1 MFKSLSRFLSAALVV
16 SMLGATMPAPVSARM
31 IGSEETLSAAQVD
44 ADRATINAWLA
55 RAEVRDELVA
65 MGVSPAE
72 VEARVAALGDDE
84 IRDLAGKV
92 GTAPAG
98 ARIVGI
104 NNRNLQTF
112 HVDLETTRRLAGRI
126 PEGLIRVSESGISTI
141 GDVESLG
148 DIDAVLVG
156 EALVTSRDPGQALAL
171 LSSARPAVPHGER
184 PEQER

>member
-1 MFKSLSRFLSAALVV
+1 MLKSLSRFLSAALVV

-44 ADRATINAWLA
+44 ADRATISAWLA

-98 ARIVGI
+98 AGIVG
-104 NNRNLQTF
+104 
-112 HVDLETTRRLAGRI
+112 
-126 PEGLIRVSESGISTI
+126 
-141 GDVESLG
+141 
-148 DIDAVLVG
+148 
-156 EALVTSRDPGQALAL
+156 ALVFVFVVL
-171 LSSARPAVPHGER
+171 LVTDILGLTKVFPFTRSVR
-184 PEQER
+184 